1 MSIVD
6 AVIRTGRIP
15 PVNAPRVDKKRYS
28 EVMSKHLAEEV
39 AEGLR
44 LVGFV
49 GTKPD
54 RDGPGEKAF
63 QGGLGPKKV
72 DVSYSDDRHGLML
85 AISIKTICF
94 PEYGKNLKNR
104 FSDMCAEAITLHMRF
119 PYSVIGGM
127 FAFPVGAANDTSKAR
142 KVSTFDRA
150 TKLFSTVSGR
160 DQHGN
165 ALEKFENF
173 TMLQFQPVDESGV
186 DPWISLVDC
195 VSGRKM
201 SEDEYFDDLKSRFLT
216 RNPHIDL

>member
-44 LVGFV
+44 SVGFV

-63 QGGLGPKKV
+63 QGGMGPKKI
-72 DVSYSDDRHGLML
+72 DVSYSDERHGLLL

-94 PEYGKNLKNR
+94 PEYGKN
-104 FSDMCAEAITLHMRF
+104 
-119 PYSVIGGM
+119 
-127 FAFPVGAANDTSKAR
+127 
-142 KVSTFDRA
+142 
-150 TKLFSTVSGR
+150 
-160 DQHGN
+160 
-165 ALEKFENF
+165 
-173 TMLQFQPVDESGV
+173 
-186 DPWISLVDC
+186 
-195 VSGRKM
+195 
-201 SEDEYFDDLKSRFLT
+201 
-216 RNPHIDL
+216 